1 MEEVIVFGHKSPD
14 TDTICSAI
22 VMADLQTKIRGKKVI
37 PCRLGEIN
45 EETKFALKKFN
56 AEAPKFI
63 EKVEEGQKVIL
74 VDHNEFSQSVEG
86 IENAKIE
93 AVVDHHRINNFE
105 TSEPLFYYA
114 QPVGCTSTILFELY
128 SSNNIEI
135 PAQMAGLMLS
145 AIISDTLLL
154 KSPTTTEKDK
164 KALEALAKIAD
175 VDVNIYGL
183 EMLKAGT
190 NLDKYTEDEL
200 DVKATIRT
208 EGNTQVAEIST
219 NINGNIYRAVS
230 EQKDLYASIDK
241 DIDIV
246 EGQIRKMKTKKEKQM
261 TSESIKDYEIIS
273 FNEDSHQ
280 VEKEVLK
287 TQYYEVRPMSVED
300 AKLKLQD
307 SKNMFLTFVNADT
320 EEVNVIFKLKDG
332 VNFGLVEP
340 E

>member
-1 MEEVIVFGHKSPD
+1 MEI
-14 TDTICSAI
+14 
-22 VMADLQTKIRGKKVI
+22 KITGKEIKVT
-37 PCRLGEIN
+37 EAIN
-45 EETKFALKKFN
+45 EY
-56 AEAPKFI
+56 
-63 EKVEEGQKVIL
+63 VERKMDRI
-74 VDHNEFSQSVEG
+74 
-86 IENAKIE
+86 AKY
-93 AVVDHHRINNFE
+93 FE
-105 TSEPLFYYA
+105 DAS
-114 QPVGCTSTILFELY
+114 
-128 SSNNIEI
+128 
-135 PAQMAGLMLS
+135 
-145 AIISDTLLL
+145 
-154 KSPTTTEKDK
+154 
-164 KALEALAKIAD
+164 AD
-175 VDVNIYGL
+175 VTI
-183 EMLKAGT
+183 K
-190 NLDKYTEDEL
+190 TE
-200 DVKATIRT
+200 RT
-208 EGNTQVAEIST
+208 AQIAEIT
-219 NINGNIYRAVS
+219 VNANGESYRAVT
-230 EQKDLYASIDK
+230 EDKDLYASIDK

>member
-1 MEEVIVFGHKSPD
+1 MP
-14 TDTICSAI
+14 
-22 VMADLQTKIRGKKVI
+22 DLQYYFNNLSYLPNDIERK
-37 PCRLGEIN
+37 LASEIVL
-45 EETKFALKKFN
+45 FYKKFN
-56 AEAPKFI
+56 SFNLSDFI
-63 EKVEEGQKVIL
+63 IYLEDKKELINL
-74 VDHNEFSQSVEG
+74 
-86 IENAKIE
+86 
-93 AVVDHHRINNFE
+93 VVD
-105 TSEPLFYYA
+105 
-114 QPVGCTSTILFELY
+114 
-128 SSNNIEI
+128 
-135 PAQMAGLMLS
+135 
-145 AIISDTLLL
+145 ISDL
-154 KSPTTTEKDK
+154 
-164 KALEALAKIAD
+164 
-175 VDVNIYGL
+175 
-183 EMLKAGT
+183 
-190 NLDKYTEDEL
+190 KYTEDEL
-200 DVKATIRT
+200 DVKATIKT

-261 TSESIKDYEIIS
+261 TSESIKDYEMIS
-273 FNEDSHQ
+273 FNDESHQ